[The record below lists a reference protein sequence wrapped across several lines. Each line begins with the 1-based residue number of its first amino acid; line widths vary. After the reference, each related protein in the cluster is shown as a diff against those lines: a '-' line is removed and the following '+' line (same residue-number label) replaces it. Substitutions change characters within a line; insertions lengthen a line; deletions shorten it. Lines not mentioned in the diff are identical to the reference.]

1 VNESGKP
8 KPLTDAD
15 RGAFLRAL
23 DRAEF
28 AVTDWEA
35 QFLGRNLDTINFTLA
50 QRDAISRMIEQY
62 GERLGF

>member
-1 VNESGKP
+1 VSESGKL

-15 RGAFLRAL
+15 RGAFLQAL
-23 DRAEF
+23 DRAAF

-35 QFLGRNLDTINFTLA
+35 QFLERNLDTINFTPA